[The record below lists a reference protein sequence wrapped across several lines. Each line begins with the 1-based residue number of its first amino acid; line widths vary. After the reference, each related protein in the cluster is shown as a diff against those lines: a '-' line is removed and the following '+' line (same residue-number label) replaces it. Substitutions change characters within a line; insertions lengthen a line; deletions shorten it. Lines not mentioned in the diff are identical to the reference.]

1 MGVSERDPNGL
12 CLLRSARKMGQPS
25 LEGRL
30 NELGCR
36 SLREQIHGFF
46 TSEYHLLEESNFLMC
61 R

>member
-1 MGVSERDPNGL
+1 
-12 CLLRSARKMGQPS
+12 MGQPS

-46 TSEYHLLEESNFLMC
+46 TSDYHLLEESTFLCAANVQARLMC
-61 R
+61 